1 MKFNDRKNLFKL
13 TAFGIEKSKSLRAAL
28 LIFTFSL
35 ACFAQQN
42 NFKVSVKVESNDKQI
57 QDEIENHITRR
68 LLALGDV
75 EVSDENAYYEIK
87 IIGVEDEK
95 TVAGGVRRN
104 SGSSGKS
111 GSTLSAVINWRATC
125 LGAGQRK
132 NCYVLDDHL
141 LLKGGAGDLEN
152 LCEKIIS
159 HFDANSLKPLR
170 PTAKL

>member
-1 MKFNDRKNLFKL
+1 MKFNDRKTLIERNW
-13 TAFGIEKSKSLRAAL
+13 FGIKKLKSLRALL

-42 NFKVSVKVESNDKQI
+42 NFKVSVKVESNDRQV
-57 QDEIENHITRR
+57 QDEIENHVTRR

-75 EVSDENAYYEIK
+75 ELTDQDAYYEIK

-95 TVAGGVRRN
+95 TVGGRSK
-104 SGSSGKS
+104 SGGNGKS
-111 GSTLSAVINWRATC
+111 GYTLSAVINWRATC
-125 LGAGQRK
+125 LGVGRRK

-141 LLKGGAGDLEN
+141 LLKGGAGDLQN

-159 HFDANSLKPLR
+159 HFDAHSLKPLR